1 MVDSPGGKLKGE
13 VNDNIV
19 QRLGICGGDPGI
31 KENDWWQD
39 QGYGRHVPDKFHG
52 PLGGWIKGGI
62 KHRQEKLSTSD
73 GAVADQHKNRVDF
86 VLAHLAVVVK
96 NVVSRNLTRQ
106 DFVCVTRTGH
116 P

>member
-19 QRLGICGGDPGI
+19 LRLGICGGDPGI

-52 PLGGWIKGGI
+52 PLGGWIKGDI

-73 GAVADQHKNRVDF
+73 GAVAGQHKSCVNF

-96 NVVSRNLTRQ
+96 NVVSRNLTARIL
-106 DFVCVTRTGH
+106 FV
-116 P
+116 